1 MTNENIP
8 VFYIPGYNSSG
19 NTTNAL
25 KKHFPMLT
33 ELTYE
38 VDKLSESLNR
48 MNQQIANLNE
58 SKVILIASS
67 LGGWFAERLS
77 AIVMSTKLKIVLYNP
92 SINAESNLAKYG
104 LAPSVLNEYVELKAK
119 YSSQFEGVTRV
130 AIISVDDDV
139 VDPPTNIK
147 FYAGRAE
154 LIPTDG
160 RHRMTEENLE
170 WVVDR
175 TRVSFGVVLKN

>member
-8 VFYIPGYNSSG
+8 IFYIPGYNASG
-19 NTTNAL
+19 KTTNAL
-25 KKHFPMLT
+25 KRHFPLLT

-38 VDKLSESLNR
+38 VGRPSESLNA
-48 MNQQIANLNE
+48 MSQQIANLNE

-77 AIVMSTKLKIVLYNP
+77 TIVKSSKLKIVLYNP
-92 SINAESNLAKYG
+92 SINAETNLAKYG
-104 LAPSVLNEYVELKAK
+104 LAPSVLNEYVKLKAK
-119 YSSQFEGVTRV
+119 YPSQFEEVTRV
-130 AIISVDDDV
+130 AIISIDDDV

-154 LIPTDG
+154 LISTDG
-160 RHRMTEENLE
+160 GHRMTEKNLE
-170 WVVDR
+170 RVIDR
-175 TRVSFGVVLKN
+175 THIPF